1 MIPLEVVKKPSYA
14 WIIDVDH
21 LADNGSEFTD
31 AGRCGPRAATD
42 EQLTALA
49 AGEGLPFRILDD
61 DGELYYTGRTIGGGP
76 DADDAAAF
84 GPLWDY
90 GTPGAGAT
98 EIQYQVDGKWV
109 GL

>member
-1 MIPLEVVKKPSYA
+1 MIAERVEKTGYA

-21 LADNGSEFTD
+21 LVEGPSDRSD
-31 AGRCGPRAATD
+31 AGLTGPSVATA
-42 EQLTALA
+42 EQLAALA
-49 AGEGLPFRILDD
+49 SGEGLPFRILDD
-61 DGELYYTGRTIGGGP
+61 DGELYFTGRIIGGGP
-76 DADDAAAF
+76 DADDTAAF

-98 EIQYQVDGKWV
+98 EIQYQDAAGRWV